1 MLTVK
6 YLQGDHCETIAE
18 YESVTAEIID
28 GSRVVHAHDQTAHT
42 QYGPIPRNEGDGGSV
57 AAVAPTIYVMNR
69 FGATVATY
77 RL

>member
-18 YESVTAEIID
+18 YEGVTSEIID
-28 GSRVVHAHDQTAHT
+28 GCRVVHAHNQTAHV
-42 QYGPIPRNEGDGGSV
+42 QFGPIARGEGAPVDPV
-57 AAVAPTIYVMNR
+57 VPTIYVMNR

>member
-6 YLQGDHCETIAE
+6 HMQGDHCETIAE

-28 GSRVVHAHDQTAHT
+28 GQRVVHAHNQTLHA
-42 QYGPIPRNEGDGGSV
+42 QFGPLNREAD
-57 AAVAPTIYVMNR
+57 AAVDVVTPTVYVMNR

>member
-6 YLQGDHCETIAE
+6 YLQSDACETIGE
-18 YESVTAEIID
+18 YEGVTAEIID
-28 GSRVVHAHDQTAHT
+28 GCRVVHAHNQTERV
-42 QYGPIPRNEGDGGSV
+42 QYGPIKLRD
-57 AAVAPTIYVMNR
+57 AADPVAPTIYVMNR